1 MACQWSGDI
10 MPVNILKVQHYSTL
24 LYRTAKQAQQQ
35 WAEYR
40 GHRKPELLSSYYLA
54 MKELCTD
61 IFMIARAVEMDTTD
75 YRVLPSIF
83 EKSSAELLSAV
94 QEHNAVAPATL
105 GRVTFAMKDIFLV
118 SQDLLEDARSLGNEE
133 VSEDF
138 LVFGSDFGVVLTS
151 LVPIAKTLKLPI
163 QPFVRARNQ
172 ALTYFRLMSDNLLEA
187 LPVGAP
193 GGVEEVP
200 VESIVLACRVK
211 RAAAMLRS
219 NPRKACILLEKL
231 VKVLR

>member
-1 MACQWSGDI
+1 
-10 MPVNILKVQHYSTL
+10 MPVSTPKVLHYSTL

-40 GHRKPELLSSYYLA
+40 VHRKQEALSAYYLS

-61 IFMIARAVEMDTTD
+61 IFMIARAVDMDTTA
-75 YRVLPSIF
+75 YRVLPGIF
-83 EKSSAELLSAV
+83 EKSSAELLAAV

-105 GRVTFAMKDIFLV
+105 GRVTFSMKDIYLV

-219 NPRKACILLEKL
+219 NPRKACALLDEL
-231 VKVLR
+231 LSVLR